1 MLETGKLGK
10 DRGRFGVRDCIAEF
24 QFKGLLSFLKH
35 KAEERHWPVV
45 DLSETGIQLLTR
57 ENLESGDKLSIV
69 VDVPAFEGT
78 FTIDGIVKWVKTARK
93 GAITRRVGVEFYKM
107 DGETKAKLQA
117 LRNDAWLRSVNRFK
131 NL

>member
-1 MLETGKLGK
+1 MIETGRLGK
-10 DRGRFGVRDCIAEF
+10 DKGRFGVRDCIAEF
-24 QFKGLLSFLKH
+24 QFRGLLSFLKH

-57 ENLESGDKLSIV
+57 ENLEPGDRLSIA

-78 FTIDGIVKWVKTARK
+78 FAIAGVVKWTRTASE
-93 GAITRRVGVEFYKM
+93 GATVRRVGVEFSKM
-107 DGETKAKLQA
+107 DNETRSKLRS
-117 LRNDAWLRSVNRFK
+117 LRNEAWLRSVNRFK